1 MQPKPPAIDI
11 LLYNCNNIIAK
22 NQQGAL
28 LSFPFWGHI
37 QLLNKLPIP
46 PRQEFRAAYLF
57 YYIYL
62 NKY

>member
-1 MQPKPPAIDI
+1 MRSKPPAIDI
-11 LLYNCNNIIAK
+11 LLCNCDNIIAK

-46 PRQEFRAAYLF
+46 PRQEFRAAYLC
-57 YYIYL
+57 YIYYF
-62 NKY
+62 K